1 VSVDKEQFEKQR
13 PIDQLIALMA
23 MLRDSDHGCPWD
35 LKQTIQSLVPY
46 TLEEAYEVAEAIEQ
60 NDLVELE
67 DELGDLLFQVVF
79 YAQIAGEKG
88 NFDFDAVARAIVN
101 KLIRR
106 HPHVFPNGDI
116 SQFGQAQDLSPDEVV
131 VNWEAIK
138 QQERAEKQARKP
150 SGLRSN
156 RSGELDSVPAA
167 LPALQR
173 AVKLQQR
180 AASVG
185 FDWSDTEP
193 VVEKLREEIDEFEEA
208 LQEGDKKQESAEL
221 GDMLFS
227 LVNLCRH
234 RGVEPEEALRQANMR
249 FTNRFVWVEEELH
262 NLGQQ
267 MPEAT
272 LEELD
277 ALWNKAKQSGL

>member
-1 VSVDKEQFEKQR
+1 MSVDKEQFEKQR

-131 VNWEAIK
+131 VNWEAI
-138 QQERAEKQARKP
+138 
-150 SGLRSN
+150 SN
-156 RSGELDSVPAA
+156 RKGQKSR
-167 LPALQR
+167 R
-173 AVKLQQR
+173 ANHQVYVRIDQVNWIPFLLLC
-180 AASVG
+180 
-185 FDWSDTEP
+185 
-193 VVEKLREEIDEFEEA
+193 LRYN
-208 LQEGDKKQESAEL
+208 
-221 GDMLFS
+221 
-227 LVNLCRH
+227 VR
-234 RGVEPEEALRQANMR
+234 
-249 FTNRFVWVEEELH
+249 
-262 NLGQQ
+262 
-267 MPEAT
+267 
-272 LEELD
+272 
-277 ALWNKAKQSGL
+277 